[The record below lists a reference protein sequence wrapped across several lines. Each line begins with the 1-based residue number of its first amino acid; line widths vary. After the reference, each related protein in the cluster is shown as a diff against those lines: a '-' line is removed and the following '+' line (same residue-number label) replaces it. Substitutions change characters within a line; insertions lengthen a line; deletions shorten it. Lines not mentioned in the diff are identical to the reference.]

1 MQFVTFIVNQVLR
14 EPSIFLGLIVLLG
27 GLFLKR
33 MFKDVFVST
42 IKTIVGVR
50 ILQGGAG
57 ILVGAARPMME
68 MILARFG
75 VGGRVADPWTA
86 VGEGL
91 ERMDPAL
98 VGQIGLIMILAWLLH
113 LLLSRLTPIKTVY
126 LTGHVAF
133 TDTVIITASVFF
145 ITQWT
150 DWRAIALAIG
160 LLGVYWWLGPA
171 LFRPF
176 AKKLV
181 GDNPITVGHNLVYGG
196 MLACWIAKVTGN
208 VEDSAEEM
216 EFPGW
221 LSIFSD
227 SVIAYSLIMAILF
240 VTIGLVTG
248 PEVASQFAGGKNYIL
263 FSFMQGIEI
272 AVGVTI
278 LLLGVRMFLAELLP
292 AFKGFADV
300 VVPGA
305 VAALDTPVF
314 WPYALKAGL
323 LGLIVTPFGMLVGI
337 LTQVLFGAS
346 FIVIPSVIPIFFG
359 GTTLGVFTNA
369 WGGKRG
375 TIISTFLMGI
385 LLIWGN
391 YFFAKVVGFE
401 IGSGGHIDFA
411 TYWPLLFT
419 IIKLPFGL

>member
-1 MQFVTFIVNQVLR
+1 MAFVTFVVNQVLR

-33 MFKDVFVST
+33 NGKDVFIST

-57 ILVGAARPMME
+57 ILVGAAKPMMA
-68 MILARFG
+68 MIMARFG
-75 VGGRVADPWTA
+75 VGGRVADPWAA

-91 ERMDPAL
+91 ERLDPAL
-98 VGQIGLIMILAWLLH
+98 AGQVGLIMILAWLLH
-113 LLLSRLTPIKTVY
+113 LLFSRFTPLKTVY

-133 TDTVIITASVFF
+133 TDTVIITFSVYA
-145 ITQWT
+145 ITQWS
-150 DWRAIALAIG
+150 DWRAIALTV
-160 LLGVYWWLGPA
+160 LLLAVYWWLGPA

-176 AKKLV
+176 AKKV
-181 GDNPITVGHNLVYGG
+181 AGDDPITVGHNLVYGG
-196 MLACWIAKVTGN
+196 IIACWLAKLVGN
-208 VEDSAEEM
+208 PDDSAEDM

-221 LSIFSD
+221 LSMLSD
-227 SVIAYSLIMAILF
+227 SVIAYSLIMSVMF
-240 VTIGLVTG
+240 VLIGLISG
-248 PEVASQFAGGKNYIL
+248 PAAAAEFAGEKNYIL
-263 FSFMQGIEI
+263 YSFMQGIEI

-292 AFKGFADV
+292 AFQGFASV

-305 VAALDTPVF
+305 VAAVDTPVF
-314 WPYALKAGL
+314 WPYAPKAGL
-323 LGLIVTPFGMLVGI
+323 LGLIVTPFGMLAGI
-337 LTQVLFGAS
+337 LLQILLHSPYV
-346 FIVIPSVIPIFFG
+346 VIPSVIPIFFG

-375 TIISTFLMGI
+375 TIISCFIMGI
-385 LLIWGN
+385 VLIWGN
-391 YFFAKVVGFE
+391 AWFAQVVGFQVAA
-401 IGSGGHIDFA
+401 GGHIDFA

-419 IIKLPFGL
+419 ILKLPFS